1 MADLN
6 SEYVH
11 YDVVVGMVG
20 DEEVKQKLDA
30 LVRMLKKT
38 DTSLK
43 HLDKAKAS
51 PTVTVKDNITTKLL
65 GIERK
70 LVSISS
76 RAWEGVLTIRDKF
89 STVINKAWTGLTKV
103 KNLLLSPLGM
113 IGIGMAGMGMGKLV
127 SNSLQL
133 AGNMEQTQL
142 AISTMIGNEEEARKF
157 LGWME
162 EFAIKTPFEF
172 PDLADATRKL
182 FAYGFSVE
190 ETTRMLK
197 TLGNVAAGLGL
208 GAEGISRFT
217 DALGQIR
224 AKGRLSSEEV
234 IKQLGGAGVP
244 ALRYLAEGLE
254 TNTKN
259 VTEMMEKGL
268 IPANLGVEL
277 ILRGMEKDS
286 KWMGMLE
293 KQSKTLLGVF
303 STLKDFFNMK
313 IFMALGQGISEV
325 LLPTLSELTDM
336 LSGANGMGKTVGENF
351 TKLGRDIGT
360 FMVNALNTMMEFVA
374 WLNNPEIEGKGWGEK
389 LGIILNKITQS
400 ITDWVAGPGLSA
412 VTTLFT
418 SLGKIAVTAFAET
431 FKGLGKQIWEN
442 IKGGNIKEAVTGGA
456 LASGLLLPLVKPIS
470 KVVKGGI
477 TVGKGIGKGA
487 GTIWDVISRGAKI
500 GKYSLG
506 TKGINQML
514 EAEQLLGA
522 AGAGKKALGVLS
534 TGASIDTVRMGV
546 FDAIRLAMAE
556 NKVQAGTQIA
566 GEWGGFLAGSKLGS
580 TIGTMIVPGAGTV
593 IGGILGG
600 LIGGTAGGKGGEWV
614 YEKVANRGKEQVK
627 GTPALGTRQA
637 KEVIPGLGIERPRR
651 ETPSLGIKQIENI
664 IGRRATGGIVT
675 QPEIS
680 LIGEAG
686 KEAIVPLS
694 SREKGINIWLE
705 AGKELGVILN
715 GTLLK
720 DKEKISQFNTL
731 LGKEKISQFDTLIK
745 NKEISQASVVFVN
758 KRATGGI
765 ITQPEISLV
774 GEAGAEA
781 IIPLSSKEKGINIW
795 LEAGR
800 RLGIIG
806 NVGGDNY
813 NRNMEITNA
822 KNEKE
827 TIYTN
832 QLLTANR
839 AINTAMESITR
850 VSTSNIT
857 RNAYAVNLINEMSK
871 TNNTLNTVVEK
882 LSTTLKTSELSD
894 LVKSFN
900 TENIYKE
907 NGFTSIRNNI
917 DTAVEQIGNQ
927 FRYIEERKA
936 ERGRSVE
943 VNINKVEVSVENT
956 GDIDEIVNEVSRQ
969 FSIDFRKALENRI

>member
-30 LVRMLKKT
+30 LVRMLKET

-89 STVINKAWTGLTKV
+89 STVINKAWTGLTKI
-103 KNLLLSPLGM
+103 KDLLLSPLGM

-303 STLKDFFNMK
+303 STLRDFFNMK

-522 AGAGKKALGVLS
+522 TGKGIINWAYPVAG
-534 TGASIDTVRMGV
+534 II
-546 FDAIRLAMAE
+546 DAIRIATSK
-556 NKVQAGTQIA
+556 NKAQTGTQVA

-580 TIGTMIVPGAGTV
+580 AIGTMIVPGAGTV

-600 LIGGTAGGKGGEWV
+600 LIGGTAGGKGGEWI
-614 YEKVANRGKEQVK
+614 YEKVANRGKEQSK

-637 KEVIPGLGIERPRR
+637 KEVIPGLGIERPGR
-651 ETPSLGIKQIENI
+651 ETPALGIKQIENI

-694 SREKGINIWLE
+694 SKEKGINIWLE
-705 AGKELGVILN
+705 AGKELGIISN
-715 GTLLK
+715 DTLLK
-720 DKEKISQFNTL
+720 DKEEISQFNTL
-731 LGKEKISQFDTLIK
+731 LGKEEISQLNTLIK
-745 NKEISQASVVFVN
+745 NKEISQSSVVFVN

-781 IIPLSSKEKGINIW
+781 IVPLSSKEKGINVW

-800 RLGIIG
+800 RLGVIS

-813 NRNMEITNA
+813 NRNTEITNA
-822 KNEKE
+822 RNEKE

-839 AINTAMESITR
+839 AINTA
-850 VSTSNIT
+850 
-857 RNAYAVNLINEMSK
+857 AVNLINEMSK
-871 TNNTLNTVVEK
+871 TNNILNTVVEK

-907 NGFTSIRNNI
+907 NSFTSIRNNI

-927 FRYIEERKA
+927 FRYIEERKV
-936 ERGRSVE
+936 ERGKSVE
-943 VNINKVEVSVENT
+943 VNINRIEVSVENT

>member
-1 MADLN
+1 
-6 SEYVH
+6 
-11 YDVVVGMVG
+11 
-20 DEEVKQKLDA
+20 
-30 LVRMLKKT
+30 
-38 DTSLK
+38 
-43 HLDKAKAS
+43 
-51 PTVTVKDNITTKLL
+51 
-65 GIERK
+65 
-70 LVSISS
+70 
-76 RAWEGVLTIRDKF
+76 
-89 STVINKAWTGLTKV
+89 
-103 KNLLLSPLGM
+103 
-113 IGIGMAGMGMGKLV
+113 
-127 SNSLQL
+127 
-133 AGNMEQTQL
+133 MEQTQL

-303 STLKDFFNMK
+303 STLRDFFNMK

-522 AGAGKKALGVLS
+522 TGKGIINWAYPVAG
-534 TGASIDTVRMGV
+534 II
-546 FDAIRLAMAE
+546 DAIRIATSK
-556 NKVQAGTQIA
+556 NKAQTGTQIA

-580 TIGTMIVPGAGTV
+580 AIGTMIVPGAGTV

-600 LIGGTAGGKGGEWV
+600 LIGGTAGGKGGEWI
-614 YEKVANRGKEQVK
+614 YEKVANRGKEQSK

-637 KEVIPGLGIERPRR
+637 KEVIPGLGIERPGR
-651 ETPSLGIKQIENI
+651 ETPALGIKQIENI

-694 SREKGINIWLE
+694 SKEKGINIWLE
-705 AGKELGVILN
+705 AGKELGIISN
-715 GTLLK
+715 DTLLK
-720 DKEKISQFNTL
+720 DKEEISQFNTL
-731 LGKEKISQFDTLIK
+731 LGKEEISQLNTLIK
-745 NKEISQASVVFVN
+745 NKEISQSSVVFVN

-781 IIPLSSKEKGINIW
+781 IVPLSSKEKGINVW

-800 RLGIIG
+800 RLGVIS

-813 NRNMEITNA
+813 NRNTEITNA
-822 KNEKE
+822 RNEKE

-839 AINTAMESITR
+839 AINTA
-850 VSTSNIT
+850 
-857 RNAYAVNLINEMSK
+857 AVNLINEMSK
-871 TNNTLNTVVEK
+871 TNNILNTVVEK

-907 NGFTSIRNNI
+907 NSFTSIRNNI

-927 FRYIEERKA
+927 FRYIEERKV
-936 ERGRSVE
+936 ERGKSVE
-943 VNINKVEVSVENT
+943 VNINRIEVSVENT

>member
-30 LVRMLKKT
+30 LVRMLKET

-89 STVINKAWTGLTKV
+89 STVINKAWTGLTKI
-103 KNLLLSPLGM
+103 KDLLLSPLGM

-303 STLKDFFNMK
+303 STLRDFFNMK

-514 EAEQLLGA
+514 EVEQLLGA
-522 AGAGKKALGVLS
+522 VGAGV
-534 TGASIDTVRMGV
+534 TVRMGV

-580 TIGTMIVPGAGTV
+580 AIGTMIVPGAGTV

-600 LIGGTAGGKGGEWV
+600 LIGGTAGGKGGEWI
-614 YEKVANRGKEQVK
+614 YEKVANRGKEQSK

-694 SREKGINIWLE
+694 SKEKGINIWLE

-781 IIPLSSKEKGINIW
+781 IVPLSSKEKGINVW

-800 RLGIIG
+800 RLGVIS

-813 NRNMEITNA
+813 NRNTEITNA
-822 KNEKE
+822 RNEKE

-839 AINTAMESITR
+839 AINTA
-850 VSTSNIT
+850 
-857 RNAYAVNLINEMSK
+857 AVNLINEMSK
-871 TNNTLNTVVEK
+871 TNNILNTVVEK

-907 NGFTSIRNNI
+907 NSFTSIRNNI

-927 FRYIEERKA
+927 FRYIEERKV
-936 ERGRSVE
+936 ERGKSVE
-943 VNINKVEVSVENT
+943 VNINRIEVSVENT